1 MTKIS
6 SSDVQ
11 KVAQLA
17 RLELPEDQ
25 IETYTAQIEEIL
37 SYIDQ
42 LQEIDTKNMEK
53 VEKLNRLKNQ
63 IESLDKHNQIEI
75 LKILSRNLC
84 KLNENKS
91 GVYVNM
97 SFLDDKI
104 IEEVEDY
111 LRYMKEQ
118 EDNLITTEYQKK
130 EFMDSYF
137 IEKEDK
143 RQRKMIEQLA
153 PRRI

>member
-1 MTKIS
+1 
-6 SSDVQ
+6 
-11 KVAQLA
+11 
-17 RLELPEDQ
+17 
-25 IETYTAQIEEIL
+25 
-37 SYIDQ
+37 
-42 LQEIDTKNMEK
+42 MEK
-53 VEKLNRLKNQ
+53 VEKLNKLKNQ
-63 IESLDKHNQIEI
+63 IESLDKHHQVEI
-75 LKILSRNLC
+75 LKILSKNLC

-143 RQRKMIEQLA
+143 DNSNISYSITK
-153 PRRI
+153 

>member
-1 MTKIS
+1 
-6 SSDVQ
+6 
-11 KVAQLA
+11 
-17 RLELPEDQ
+17 
-25 IETYTAQIEEIL
+25 
-37 SYIDQ
+37 
-42 LQEIDTKNMEK
+42 MEK
-53 VEKLNRLKNQ
+53 VEKLNKLKNQ
-63 IESLDKHNQIEI
+63 IESLDKHHQIEI

-97 SFLDDKI
+97 SFLDDKN
-104 IEEVEDY
+104 IEEIEDY

-143 RQRKMIEQLA
+143 DNSNISYSITK
-153 PRRI
+153 

>member
-1 MTKIS
+1 
-6 SSDVQ
+6 
-11 KVAQLA
+11 
-17 RLELPEDQ
+17 
-25 IETYTAQIEEIL
+25 
-37 SYIDQ
+37 
-42 LQEIDTKNMEK
+42 MEK

-63 IESLDKHNQIEI
+63 IESLDKHHQLEI

-97 SFLDDKI
+97 SFLEDKI
-104 IEEVEDY
+104 IEEIEDY

-143 RQRKMIEQLA
+143 DNSNISYSITK
-153 PRRI
+153 

>member
-1 MTKIS
+1 
-6 SSDVQ
+6 
-11 KVAQLA
+11 
-17 RLELPEDQ
+17 
-25 IETYTAQIEEIL
+25 
-37 SYIDQ
+37 
-42 LQEIDTKNMEK
+42 MEK
-53 VEKLNRLKNQ
+53 VEKLNKLKNQ
-63 IESLDKHNQIEI
+63 IESLDKHHQVEI

-104 IEEVEDY
+104 IEEIEDY

-118 EDNLITTEYQKK
+118 EENLITTEYQKK

-143 RQRKMIEQLA
+143 DNSNISYS
-153 PRRI
+153 ITH